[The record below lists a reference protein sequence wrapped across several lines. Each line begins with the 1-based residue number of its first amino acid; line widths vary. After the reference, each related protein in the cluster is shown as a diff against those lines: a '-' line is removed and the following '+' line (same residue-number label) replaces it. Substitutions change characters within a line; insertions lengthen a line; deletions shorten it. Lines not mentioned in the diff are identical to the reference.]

1 MAALAYDQLGL
12 LTCDLPRKWHM
23 GHVLF
28 EYRHDGL
35 WECEEET
42 AAAVVIRSIGVE
54 FWYRHFGMCRFFLTA
69 RWSRGI
75 SFVQICSS
83 LLGGEAGFL
92 KREGHSD
99 LEYRPTLVEISESS
113 NHGSCQS

>member
-1 MAALAYDQLGL
+1 
-12 LTCDLPRKWHM
+12 M

-92 KREGHSD
+92 KRGEGD
-99 LEYRPTLVEISESS
+99 LAVSSCACRDVREFKPRVLSELSP
-113 NHGSCQS
+113 GL